1 MDYLFSNL
9 LEVYWENNVNNY
21 PLLNLT
27 VIVYM

>member
-9 LEVYWENNVNNY
+9 LEAYWENNVNNY

-27 VIVYM
+27 VIVYI